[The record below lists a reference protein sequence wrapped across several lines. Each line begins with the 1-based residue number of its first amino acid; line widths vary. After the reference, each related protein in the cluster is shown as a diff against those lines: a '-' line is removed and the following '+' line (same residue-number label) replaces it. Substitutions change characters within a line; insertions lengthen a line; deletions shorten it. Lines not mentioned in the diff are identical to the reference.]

1 MRGRPTTGRPRP
13 ASPRFT
19 LIAAQEL
26 ERYGVT
32 VNAIAP
38 GALTRLTEDLGL
50 PDEVTSRFEPRW
62 VAPVVTWLASPL
74 SADVTGQVI
83 ESSGLV
89 LAIAEGWRRGPSTD
103 HPPAEAGGGR
113 RHRAQAAGRRP
124 AAHDDGRRQL
134 IVDGSVVLYQR
145 EGNVA
150 LVTINRPWARNTIT
164 YEVLDA
170 LLAVF
175 ARVDADDEVRAV
187 VVTGAGEFF
196 SAGTDLS
203 TGAGGYDA
211 DSTGF
216 KPLRGGTRDVGGEL
230 ALRVFALAKPVIAA
244 INGTAAGIGVTM
256 VLPMD
261 VRIGAEGSRFA
272 LPFTRRGIVPE
283 SCATWFLPRIV
294 GIATAVDWAITGR
307 TFGADEAL
315 AAGLVRELLPPA
327 QVLPRALEVAT
338 EIAERTSA
346 VSVAL
351 TRQMLWRQL
360 GEPDPLA
367 ANRLESKALLAL
379 GTMGDA
385 AEGVASF
392 KEKRP
397 PRFPLTLADLPDF
410 YPWWSDE
417 PF

>member
-1 MRGRPTTGRPRP
+1 M
-13 ASPRFT
+13 
-19 LIAAQEL
+19 
-26 ERYGVT
+26 V
-32 VNAIAP
+32 
-38 GALTRLTEDLGL
+38 
-50 PDEVTSRFEPRW
+50 
-62 VAPVVTWLASPL
+62 
-74 SADVTGQVI
+74 
-83 ESSGLV
+83 
-89 LAIAEGWRRGPSTD
+89 
-103 HPPAEAGGGR
+103 
-113 RHRAQAAGRRP
+113 
-124 AAHDDGRRQL
+124 DD
-134 IVDGSVVLYQR
+134 DVVLYQR
-145 EGNVA
+145 EGRVA
-150 LVTINRPWARNTIT
+150 VVTINRPSARNTIT
-164 YEVLDA
+164 YEVLDE

-175 ARVDADDEVRAV
+175 ARADADDDVRAV
-187 VVTGAGEFF
+187 VVTGAGEYF

-203 TGAGGYDA
+203 AGAGGYDA

-230 ALRVFALAKPVIAA
+230 ALRVFGSRRPVIAA
-244 INGTAAGIGVTM
+244 INGTAAGIGVTL

-327 QVLPRALEVAT
+327 QVLPRAIEVGN

-379 GTMGDA
+379 GAMGDA